1 MRPFR
6 ERNPLP
12 IGIAGLATVGLA
24 TLLAFNLQHFTGGT
38 TYSAAFSEAGGLK
51 PGEEVRI
58 AGVKVGKVDS
68 VDLDGD
74 HVKVKFTSSAHFGT
88 QTRAQIKIKTLLG
101 SHFLALDPKGPGRQS
116 TGREIPISRT
126 TAPYEVVPALQDASA
141 QLGQIDTKQ
150 LAKAMNTLSQTM
162 EGSPE
167 NVRRTLA
174 GLQKISRAVSSRD
187 DELNQLLKHSSNV
200 TSLLAA
206 RSGDLAVLVQ
216 NGGLLLQ
223 EINDRR
229 TVINQLLTGTV
240 SLSQQITATI
250 NENQATLNPALQNL
264 QKVTQILLRN
274 QGNLEKSFE
283 LMGPFGTELSDVTG
297 SGRWFDVYIQNLIP
311 LPLSIAPPSTQNDT
325 TAQQTPTQGTA
336 TPTPGTS
343 KKSTGGTGTTGRKS
357 KNTRTGSPS
366 PSTGSGSPSP
376 SKTGNPFPFLP

>member
-12 IGIAGLATVGLA
+12 IGIAGLAAAGLA
-24 TLLAFNLQHFTGGT
+24 TLLAFNLQHFAGGT
-38 TYSAAFSEAGGLK
+38 TYSAAFSEASGLK
-51 PGEEVRI
+51 SGEEVRI
-58 AGVKVGKVDS
+58 AGVKVGKVSS
-68 VDLDGD
+68 VGLDGD

-88 QTRAQIKIKTLLG
+88 RTRAQIKIKTLLG
-101 SHFLALDPKGPGRQS
+101 SHFLALDPKGPGQQPA
-116 TGREIPISRT
+116 GREIPLSRT
-126 TAPYEVVPALQDASA
+126 TASYEVVPALQDASS

-150 LAKAMNTLSQTM
+150 LAKAMNTLTQTM

-216 NGGLLLQ
+216 DGGLLLQ

-229 TVINQLLTGTV
+229 AVIDHLLTGTV

-250 NENQATLNPALQNL
+250 HENQATLGPALTNL
-264 QKVTQILLRN
+264 RRVVQILERN

-283 LMGPFGTELSDVTG
+283 EMGPFGAEVTDVSG

-311 LPLSIAPPSTQNDT
+311 LPVTIAPPGTQS
-325 TAQQTPTQGTA
+325 AIPQ
-336 TPTPGTS
+336 PTPVNPPP
-343 KKSTGGTGTTGRKS
+343 TGS
-357 KNTRTGSPS
+357 PGSPS
-366 PSTGSGSPSP
+366 PAGGKPGKTRSGSPSP
-376 SKTGNPFPFLP
+376 SKKGTPSPSKTGIPLPLLP